1 MLKKIMKISN
11 YYFTDVQ
18 FLKVFDSFLAICK
31 NTYVLMLFEYTN
43 KEFMS
48 RSVPDDK
55 ICY

>member
-1 MLKKIMKISN
+1 MKISN

-18 FLKVFDSFLAICK
+18 FLRLFGSFLAICK
-31 NTYVLMLFEYTN
+31 NTYLLMLFEYTN